1 MDLEE
6 LRDAVGRL
14 GYADGAHIAD
24 GAVAF
29 GLDGVVVTARPHD
42 DAVDWHFVKNG
53 GTPMSGSVPL
63 GDAKATARRLG
74 TACLKAIHDS
84 PADMLMMRVLRVESP
99 ELFDGTDSEPLA
111 VVGVDYGEYVPA
123 ICETCGDY
131 PEHLDLGYVTRGGW
145 LDSEGYLDFGLPE
158 VLDALECYAAM
169 YGA

>member
-1 MDLEE
+1 MDSEE

-14 GYADGAHIAD
+14 GYADGVHVAG

-29 GLDGVVVTARPHD
+29 VLGDVPVTARPHG
-42 DAVDWHFVKNG
+42 DAVGWRLVKDG
-53 GTPMSGSVPL
+53 GAPMSGSVPS

-74 TACLKAIHDS
+74 AACLKAIHDG
-84 PADMLMMRVLRVESP
+84 PTDMLMMRVLRVESP

-123 ICETCGDY
+123 ICETCGDW
-131 PEHLDLGYVTRGGW
+131 PEHLDLRYVTRGGW
-145 LDSEGYLDFGLPE
+145 LDAEGYLDFGLPD
-158 VLDALECYAAM
+158 VLDALERHTAK